1 MQCHC
6 KGGHSPLAEPL
17 QGLQIKGSIEYKG
30 GTPLTTTRR
39 SPQRGDG
46 RGENRTAPPKTG
58 TGYERKDPYKAA
70 PRCGTAAPQTTP
82 EGRKP
87 LAEPGGER
95 AGVVRGPERV
105 AAGNAARVL
114 RAGSASSAPGA
125 RTAETG
131 KGGRSPLAE
140 PLPGA
145 AGRAT
150 RVGFVMTDERR
161 ERRPARWRSAAQPS

>member
-1 MQCHC
+1 M
-6 KGGHSPLAEPL
+6 
-17 QGLQIKGSIEYKG
+17 
-30 GTPLTTTRR
+30 
-39 SPQRGDG
+39 
-46 RGENRTAPPKTG
+46 G

-150 RVGFVMTDERR
+150 RVGFVTTVERR
-161 ERRPARWRSAAQPS
+161 ERRPA